1 VRNSTNGTVTRTVTS
16 KESSLDTNTPKLNNS
31 QLPPVNDT
39 VKQQQS
45 ITKPYLSSSSSS
57 STQPNHHKSFNII
70 KQTNLPPVTTSSVI
84 SQSTSFTK
92 TPTIN
97 SLCSSNPTTNTVS
110 SVPKIVFNPKL
121 SLNKINIL
129 RKFSTL

>member
-1 VRNSTNGTVTRTVTS
+1 VRNSTNSTVTRTVTS

-31 QLPPVNDT
+31 QLPLVNDT

-45 ITKPYLSSSSSS
+45 ITKPYLSSSS

-97 SLCSSNPTTNTVS
+97 SLCCSNPTTNTVS

-129 RKFSTL
+129 SKFSTL